1 MKQEPRLVSEDGG
14 QESEQPPGRTL
25 DEVAAEMPATA
36 LVRAVR
42 RESTAAVPFSFFCA
56 GLQGS
61 SLLCFQCGITL
72 LAIRGIYCTGIRD
85 HTTKRV
91 QTIRACQSKE
101 YSRKLESL

>member
-1 MKQEPRLVSEDGG
+1 MCLSRRRAAHEAGAEAGVAGELPMKQEPRLVSEDGG

-42 RESTAAVPFSFFCA
+42 RESSAAVPFSFFCA

-61 SLLCFQCGITL
+61 SQ
-72 LAIRGIYCTGIRD
+72 
-85 HTTKRV
+85 V
-91 QTIRACQSKE
+91 S
-101 YSRKLESL
+101 

>member
-25 DEVAAEMPATA
+25 VEVAAEMPATA
-36 LVRAVR
+36 LVWAVR

-61 SLLCFQCGITL
+61 SLHLWIL
-72 LAIRGIYCTGIRD
+72 
-85 HTTKRV
+85 
-91 QTIRACQSKE
+91 
-101 YSRKLESL
+101 